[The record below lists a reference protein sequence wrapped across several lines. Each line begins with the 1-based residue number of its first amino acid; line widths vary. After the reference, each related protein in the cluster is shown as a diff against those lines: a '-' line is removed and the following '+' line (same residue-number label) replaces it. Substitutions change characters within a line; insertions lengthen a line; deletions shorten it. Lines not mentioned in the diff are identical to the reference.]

1 MLDSTSVLKLK
12 SCPIFILIFEDIDIE
27 INGGKYFGGGNCWFW
42 PSLNGD
48 GWVGAL
54 EWKNKLINGKPST

>member
-27 INGGKYFGGGNCWFW
+27 INGGKYFGGGNCWF
-42 PSLNGD
+42 
-48 GWVGAL
+48 
-54 EWKNKLINGKPST
+54 